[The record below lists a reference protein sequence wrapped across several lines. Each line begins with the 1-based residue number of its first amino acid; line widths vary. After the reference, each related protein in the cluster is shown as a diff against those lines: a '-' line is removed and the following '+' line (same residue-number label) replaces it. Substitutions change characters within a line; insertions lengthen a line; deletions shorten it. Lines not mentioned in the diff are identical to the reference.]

1 MPQLIDYGFNGR
13 AAIITGAGSGIGESV
28 AIELARGGAKVAL
41 FGRRLSSTSAVREE
55 ILKFNSDVINLSVDV
70 GNEDSVK
77 KAVSEVMDR
86 FGRIDILINNAG
98 IEVDR
103 EEGQTGG
110 DLFESLTE
118 EQYFGVL
125 RTNLLGHY
133 YMYRNVIPHMKE
145 KKFGRIVNVT
155 SVTGLNGGFGSPA
168 YTASKAAAMCQTK
181 AFAKRYGKDNI
192 TVNSVAPGMVAT
204 PMHDLTPRSEFEV
217 VAKMTPL
224 GYVAKPID
232 IARVVL
238 FFAQEH
244 LFVSGQNIVADG
256 GSTII

>member
-1 MPQLIDYGFNGR
+1 MPQLIDYGFNGKT
-13 AAIITGAGSGIGESV
+13 AIVTGAGTGIGESV
-28 AIELARGGAKVAL
+28 AIELAKGGAKVAL
-41 FGRRLSSTSAVREE
+41 FGRRLSSTAAVRDK
-55 ILKFNSDVINLSVDV
+55 ILQFNGDVINLSVDV

-77 KAVSEVMDR
+77 KGIAEVMAK
-86 FGRIDILINNAG
+86 FGRIDILVNNAG
-98 IEVDR
+98 VEVDR
-103 EEGQTGG
+103 EPGQTGG
-110 DLFESLTE
+110 DFFDTLTE

-133 YMYRNVIPHMKE
+133 YMYRNVIPYMRE
-145 KKFGRIVNVT
+145 RKFGRIVNVT

-168 YTASKAAAMCQTK
+168 YTSSKAAAMCQTK
-181 AFAKRYGKDNI
+181 AFAKRYAKDNI
-192 TVNSVAPGMVAT
+192 TVNSVAPGMVDT

-232 IARVVL
+232 VARVVL

-244 LFVSGQNIVADG
+244 LFVTGQNLVVDG
-256 GSTII
+256 GSTM